1 MSQLTAVI
9 LVLFPEITFEGIRL
23 NICFRGY
30 TTETGT
36 SVKEFKHDPASHLDK
51 ELTKRVKLLHL
62 ENQRTDKLFLAQKR
76 QIQTTAAY
84 MKEDITS
91 LTERVADDSV

>member
-1 MSQLTAVI
+1 MFQLTAFI

-23 NICFRGY
+23 NICFLGY
-30 TTETGT
+30 TTESGT

-62 ENQRTDKLFLAQKR
+62 ENQRTDKLL
-76 QIQTTAAY
+76 
-84 MKEDITS
+84 
-91 LTERVADDSV
+91 LGTEETNPNYSCLHERRYHFTYRTCR